1 VQQRASFSR
10 FCHQKKYSRAN
21 KSRLVPTQSE
31 NKNNPVRTSR
41 GLSPH
46 KPKNYYLCTSKRN
59 FMNFQNTREFAQ
71 QLDQQDELYNYRNE
85 FIFPQVNGKNV
96 IYFTGN
102 SLGLQPKRT
111 KAFVDE
117 VMNDWAKLAV
127 DGHFYADKPWWDY
140 HERFAIP
147 LGEIMG
153 AKPSEITVMNTLT
166 VNLHLMMVSF
176 YRPTAK
182 KYKIL
187 CEEKAFPSDQYMF
200 QSQADFHAQYLGI
213 NPNEIIIEIKRR
225 EGEHNIRLEDVL
237 AKIEEIGDEL
247 ALVLIGG
254 VNYYTGQ
261 VFDMKTITAAAQKT
275 GAYVGWD
282 LAHAAG
288 NIEMNLHDWN
298 VDFACWCSY
307 KYMNSGPG
315 NASGCFVHE
324 NHHYNAKLPRFA
336 GWWGHNKER
345 RFKME
350 QQFEPVHGADG
361 WQISNLPILS
371 LAPYLASVEM
381 FAEVGMTKLIKK
393 RNLLTS
399 YLEFILH
406 EIDREIGG
414 AGFEIITPQ
423 NQEERAC
430 QLSVYL
436 HGQGR
441 SLFEYLMKNGVI
453 TDWRE
458 PNVIRFAPAP
468 FYCSFTDMYEFGQI
482 LKKGIIG

>member
-1 VQQRASFSR
+1 
-10 FCHQKKYSRAN
+10 
-21 KSRLVPTQSE
+21 
-31 NKNNPVRTSR
+31 
-41 GLSPH
+41 
-46 KPKNYYLCTSKRN
+46 
-59 FMNFQNTREFAQ
+59 MIFQNTLEFAQ
-71 QLDQQDELYNYRNE
+71 SLDAQDALKSYRNE
-85 FIFPQVNGKNV
+85 FIFPKVNGKQV

-111 KAFVDE
+111 KQYVDE
-117 VMNDWAKLAV
+117 IMADWANLAV
-127 DGHFYADKPWWDY
+127 EGHFYADKPWWDY
-140 HERFAIP
+140 HERFAAP
-147 LGEIMG
+147 LSEIVG
-153 AKPSEITVMNTLT
+153 AKPTEVTVMNTLT
-166 VNLHLMMVSF
+166 VNLHLLMVSF
-176 YRPTAK
+176 YRPTQK
-182 KYKIL
+182 KFKII

-200 QSQADFHAQYLGI
+200 QSQIDFHSKSVGF
-213 NPNEIIIEIKRR
+213 NPAEALVEIKRR
-225 EGEHNIRLEDVL
+225 EGEHNIRIEDIL
-237 AKIEEIGDEL
+237 AKIEEVGDEL

-261 VFDMKTITAAAQKT
+261 VFDMKTITEAGHKQ

-288 NIEMNLHDWN
+288 NIELHLNEWK
-298 VDFACWCSY
+298 VDFAAWCSY

-324 NHHYNAKLPRFA
+324 MHHNDSELPRFA

-350 QQFEPVHGADG
+350 PKFDPVRGAEG

-371 LAPYLASVEM
+371 LAPYLASVDM
-381 FAEVGMTKLIKK
+381 FAEVGMTKLITK
-393 RNLLTS
+393 RNLITS

-406 EIDREIGG
+406 EIANEIEG
-414 AGFEIITPQ
+414 ANFEIITPS
-423 NQEERAC
+423 NQEERGC

-441 SLFEYLMKNGVI
+441 ELFERLMKNGVI

-458 PNVIRFAPAP
+458 PNVIRLAPAP
-468 FYCSFTDMYEFGQI
+468 FYCSFEDMYAFGQL
-482 LKKGIIG
+482 LKKLILEK

>member
-1 VQQRASFSR
+1 MIF
-10 FCHQKKYSRAN
+10 
-21 KSRLVPTQSE
+21 E
-31 NKNNPVRTSR
+31 NT
-41 GLSPH
+41 L
-46 KPKNYYLCTSKRN
+46 
-59 FMNFQNTREFAQ
+59 EFAQ
-71 QLDQQDELYNYRNE
+71 SLDAQDVLSKYRDE
-85 FIFPQVNGKNV
+85 FIFPQVNGKQV

-111 KAFVDE
+111 KTYVDE
-117 VMNDWAKLAV
+117 VMADWANLAV
-127 DGHFYADKPWWDY
+127 EGHFYANKPWWDY
-140 HERFAIP
+140 HERFAAP
-147 LGEIMG
+147 LSELVG
-153 AKPSEITVMNTLT
+153 AKPTEVTVMNTLT
-166 VNLHLMMVSF
+166 VNLHLLMVSF
-176 YRPTAK
+176 YRPSAK
-182 KYKIL
+182 KFKII

-200 QSQADFHAQYLGI
+200 QSQVDFHSKTIGFDPKEALV
-213 NPNEIIIEIKRR
+213 EIKRR
-225 EGEHNIRLEDVL
+225 EGEHNIRLEDIL
-237 AKIEEIGDEL
+237 AKIEEVGEEL

-261 VFDMKTITAAAQKT
+261 VFDMKTITEAGHKQ

-288 NIEMNLHDWN
+288 NIKLKLNDWK
-298 VDFACWCSY
+298 VDFAAWCSY

-324 NHHYNAKLPRFA
+324 MHHNDADLPRFA

-350 QQFEPVHGADG
+350 PKFEAVIGADG

-381 FAEVGMTKLIKK
+381 FAEVGMDKLISK
-393 RNLLTS
+393 RDLITS

-406 EIDREIGG
+406 DIDAAIDGTE
-414 AGFEIITPQ
+414 FEIITPS
-423 NQEERAC
+423 NLEERAC

-441 SLFEYLMKNGVI
+441 GLFDYLMQNGVI

-458 PNVIRFAPAP
+458 PNVIRLAPAP
-468 FYCSFTDMYEFGQI
+468 FYCSFEDMYNFGQI
-482 LKKGIIG
+482 LKQAITK